1 MGRTPMTARQ
11 NRKEWMEVLA
21 KVTTVAAS
29 IFLIE
34 ATRKLFMQQE
44 GWSLLGVGVV
54 ITLLVIRR
62 ILIRKTT
69 N

>member
-1 MGRTPMTARQ
+1 MTARQ

>member
-1 MGRTPMTARQ
+1 MTARQ

-29 IFLIE
+29 ILLIE
-34 ATRKLFMQQE
+34 ATSKLFMQQE